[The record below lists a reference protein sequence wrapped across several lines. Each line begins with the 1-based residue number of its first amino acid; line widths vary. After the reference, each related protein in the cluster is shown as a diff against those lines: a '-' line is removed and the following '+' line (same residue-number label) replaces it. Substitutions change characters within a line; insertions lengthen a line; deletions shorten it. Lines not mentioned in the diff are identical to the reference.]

1 MSLVYRITKH
11 TDNATES
18 NKTLIATVTNQNQAV
33 QTLKDIVSI
42 DCSNYFI
49 HHSELDKRFT
59 YRPLDFIRG
68 RFFLSTIAN
77 QKQNEKYRQ
86 TQFKSLADQY
96 QTIINE
102 LENYEYPNLSL
113 DNPECHYRVR
123 LGDDW
128 YTYTVHLED
137 NPVLDETITSIE
149 VSIRAIVSLK
159 RDYDIKTIRDLI
171 QLNIL
176 DLKKTNGVGDKSIGT
191 IQAYLASHDLT
202 FSPTFPHL
210 EDINPHYPD
219 VLIKKLL
226 RNANLQPYAD
236 IIKQQAQSCELEF
249 ILFQLANSKEFEVLI
264 EYNKYG
270 RTLLSVYYQLL
281 GQTFFELRSTYFHND
296 ARKIL
301 DKVSDKLAIY
311 YQKNI

>member
-11 TDNATES
+11 TDNGTES

-42 DCSNYFI
+42 DCSHYFI
-49 HHSELDKRFT
+49 HHNELDKRFT

-68 RFFLSTIAN
+68 RCLLSAIAN
-77 QKQNEKYRQ
+77 QKQNEKFHQ
-86 TQFKSLADQY
+86 TKFKSLAGQY

-113 DNPECHYRVR
+113 DNSECHYRVR

-128 YTYTVHLED
+128 YTYTIHLED
-137 NPVLDETITSIE
+137 NPILEETVTSIR

-171 QLNIL
+171 QLNTL
-176 DLKKTNGVGDKSIGT
+176 DLKKTNGIGKKSFDT
-191 IQAYLASHDLT
+191 IQEYLASHDLT
-202 FSPTFPHL
+202 FSPTFSHI
-210 EDINPHYPD
+210 EDINPQYPD
-219 VLIKKLL
+219 VLIKRLL
-226 RNANLQPYAD
+226 RNAKLQPYAN

-249 ILFQLANSKEFEVLI
+249 ILLQLAEPTEYEVLI
-264 EYNKYG
+264 EYNKYD
-270 RTLLSVYYQLL
+270 RSLLSVYYQLL
-281 GQTFFELRSTYFHND
+281 GQTFFELRSTYFIND

-301 DKVSDKLAIY
+301 DRVSDKLAIY
-311 YQKNI
+311 YQKNT

>member
-18 NKTLIATVTNQNQAV
+18 NKTLIATVTNHNQAV

-42 DCSNYFI
+42 DCSHYFI
-49 HHSELDKRFT
+49 HHSELDRRFT

-86 TQFKSLADQY
+86 TQFKSLEDQY

-102 LENYEYPNLSL
+102 LENYEHPNLSL
-113 DNPECHYRVR
+113 DNPEYHYRVR

-137 NPVLDETITSIE
+137 NPVLDESITSIQ

-171 QLNIL
+171 QLNTL
-176 DLKKTNGVGDKSIGT
+176 DLKKTNGVGNKSFDT
-191 IQAYLASHDLT
+191 IQEHLASHDLT

-219 VLIKKLL
+219 CLIKKLL
-226 RNANLQPYAD
+226 RNDKLQPYAD

-249 ILFQLANSKEFEVLI
+249 ILFQLAEPTEFEILM

-281 GQTFFELRSTYFHND
+281 GQTFFELRSTYFQND

>member
-42 DCSNYFI
+42 DCSHYFI

-68 RFFLSTIAN
+68 RFLLSAIAN
-77 QKQNEKYRQ
+77 QKQNEKFHQ

-128 YTYTVHLED
+128 YTYTIHLED
-137 NPVLDETITSIE
+137 NPILDETVTSIR

-159 RDYDIKTIRDLI
+159 RNYDIETIRDLI
-171 QLNIL
+171 QLNTL
-176 DLKKTNGVGDKSIGT
+176 DLKKTNGVGNKSFDT
-191 IQAYLASHDLT
+191 IQEYLASHDLT
-202 FSPTFPHL
+202 FSPTFSHL

-219 VLIKKLL
+219 VLIKRLL
-226 RNANLQPYAD
+226 RNAKLQPYAD

-249 ILFQLANSKEFEVLI
+249 ILLQLAEPTEYEVLM
-264 EYNKYG
+264 EYNKYD
-270 RTLLSVYYQLL
+270 RSLLSVYYQLL

-301 DKVSDKLAIY
+301 DRVSDKLAIY
-311 YQKNI
+311 YQKNT